1 MDKMKQIIPF
11 QKEIPFKTKVSEIT
25 SISLEHNIIE
35 TKEDNI
41 TGEFYITGDYKM
53 TEGSITREKFN
64 FTLPFDITLTEEYNQ
79 DNMTVDIDNF
89 YYEIVNNEYLK
100 VNIDLYVEGEKKEAP
115 IEPPKEERK
124 TEPEEQ
130 EIEFPNINI
139 EQEEIEKEVEYKK
152 PDIKYLEEKDD
163 QLEFNIFE
171 NIDHS
176 DTYVTYHV
184 YIVKEEDTIDRI
196 IEKYGVSKEE
206 ISLYNNLEDIKPG
219 TKLIIPNPKD
229 ES

>member
-1 MDKMKQIIPF
+1 MKQIIPF

-35 TKEDNI
+35 KKEDNI

-64 FTLPFDITLTEEYNQ
+64 FTLPFDINLTEEYNQ

-100 VNIDLYVEGEKKEAP
+100 VNIDLYVEGEKKETM

-130 EIEFPNINI
+130 DIEFPNINI

>member
-35 TKEDNI
+35 KKEDNI

-130 EIEFPNINI
+130 EIEFPNIKL
-139 EQEEIEKEVEYKK
+139 EQEEIEKEVENKK

>member
-1 MDKMKQIIPF
+1 MKQIIPF

-35 TKEDNI
+35 KKEDNI

>member
-1 MDKMKQIIPF
+1 
-11 QKEIPFKTKVSEIT
+11 
-25 SISLEHNIIE
+25 
-35 TKEDNI
+35 
-41 TGEFYITGDYKM
+41 
-53 TEGSITREKFN
+53 
-64 FTLPFDITLTEEYNQ
+64 
-79 DNMTVDIDNF
+79 MTVDIDNF

>member
-1 MDKMKQIIPF
+1 MKQIIPF

-35 TKEDNI
+35 KKEDNI

-100 VNIDLYVEGEKKEAP
+100 VNIDLYVEGEKKETM

-130 EIEFPNINI
+130 DIEFPNINI

-219 TKLIIPNPKD
+219 TKLIIPNTKD

>member
-1 MDKMKQIIPF
+1 MKQIIPF

-35 TKEDNI
+35 KKEDNI

-100 VNIDLYVEGEKKEAP
+100 VNIDLYVEGEKKETM

>member
-1 MDKMKQIIPF
+1 MKQIIPF

>member
-1 MDKMKQIIPF
+1 MKQIIPF

-35 TKEDNI
+35 KKEDNI

-100 VNIDLYVEGEKKEAP
+100 VNIDLYVEGEKKEAM

>member
-35 TKEDNI
+35 KKEDNI

-100 VNIDLYVEGEKKEAP
+100 VNIDLYVEGEKKETM

>member
-35 TKEDNI
+35 KKEDNI

-100 VNIDLYVEGEKKEAP
+100 VNIDLYVEGEKKETM

-130 EIEFPNINI
+130 DIEFPNINI

-219 TKLIIPNPKD
+219 TKLIIPNTKD